1 MSTKENWDDES
12 SDEAEELNDEAEAE
26 AEAKSEAKSGRS
38 DWVKGSFDNDECG
51 CPGEVEEPIDED
63 GVEGAE
69 PIDEEA
75 ADEADYSSDDYDDDD
90 DYDDEIDKK
99 LGRYVSCR

>member
-12 SDEAEELNDEAEAE
+12 SDEAEEELNENYDDAKFVEEAEAPAGGE
-26 AEAKSEAKSGRS
+26 AYE
-38 DWVKGSFDNDECG
+38 KGADESV
-51 CPGEVEEPIDED
+51 PP
-63 GVEGAE
+63 
-69 PIDEEA
+69 DEEA
-75 ADEADYSSDDYDDDD
+75 ADEADYSSDDYDD

>member
-12 SDEAEELNDEAEAE
+12 SDEEELNEKFEEAQLVEKTEAQLRGKE
-26 AEAKSEAKSGRS
+26 CHS
-38 DWVKGSFDNDECG
+38 NDPLDQE
-51 CPGEVEEPIDED
+51 PAEEP
-63 GVEGAE
+63 E

-75 ADEADYSSDDYDDDD
+75 HPDDEWDDD
-90 DYDDEIDKK
+90 DYDDDYDDEVDKK